1 MTLVDRKDVRGL
13 KREILGQFVR
23 TVERDIAFAEIIFL
37 VDTFVVEIIKAQI
50 DRRLVGGVRQ
60 RGRRI
65 DDHGRTHA
73 EVGPLGVRPLALMD
87 HDE

>member
-37 VDTFVVEIIKAQI
+37 VDTFVV
-50 DRRLVGGVRQ
+50 
-60 RGRRI
+60 
-65 DDHGRTHA
+65 
-73 EVGPLGVRPLALMD
+73 
-87 HDE
+87 